1 MPSST
6 SPTTSAGLPPP
17 PPKPHP
23 LQAAPHP
30 PLPSNPSCSGVPDVH
45 KEQQQQSTYHSGW
58 MARPWAILKPSSGS
72 SGPGKR
78 IWTPGRGWSWPLS
91 MVEASRGGVSV
102 TEKKPASRDIPWR
115 QHKPEHTAVGTGA
128 GPRPPGGQAS
138 PRLGIRAWG
147 PCPRQTALGVVA
159 RRC

>member
-1 MPSST
+1 MLSST
-6 SPTTSAGLPPP
+6 SPTTSAGLPPQ

-30 PLPSNPSCSGVPDVH
+30 PLPPNPTCSGAPGVD
-45 KEQQQQSTYHSGW
+45 KEQQQSTYHSGW
-58 MARPWAILKPSSGS
+58 KARPWAILKPSSRS
-72 SGPGKR
+72 PGPGER
-78 IWTPGRGWSWPLS
+78 SRTSGRGWSWPLS
-91 MVEASRGGVSV
+91 MVEAYRGGVSV

-115 QHKPEHTAVGTGA
+115 QHRPVHTAVGTGA
-128 GPRPPGGQAS
+128 GPRLPGEQAS

-147 PCPRQTALGVVA
+147 LCPRQTALGVVA